1 MKLKYLIF
9 TLLLN
14 CVAFAQSK
22 QIFKGKVY
30 DSTDQSPLSFAT
42 VYVKD
47 TDCAIETDEDGNFEL
62 TCNNAKDNIT
72 LIASYLGYSSK
83 EVFTGGRF
91 QDSLVFALEP
101 EDNEIDQVVITVNKN
116 KSNESYLLQQQQ
128 RSVEIKQNIGAEELS
143 KKGVGDAATAVAK
156 TTGIA
161 KQEGSSNVFV
171 RGLGDR
177 YNATYLNGLPIP
189 SNDPEK
195 KNINLELFSTDIIE
209 YISIDKVFNTRS
221 SGDFGGGTVDI
232 FSKDF
237 NKESLFE
244 IKIGS
249 KINTNAIQKDGFAL
263 PQGSTYFGHASH
275 KMPENPLTG
284 YRFQNSLSPK
294 SVFPLGTSFG
304 VNAGKSYS
312 WENGRK
318 LNLFATI
325 NFDNGYQYRE
335 GLNQS
340 MSAQGAR
347 LKSFQQEKHN
357 YSTNTTGM
365 FNANYHFNYDHKIG
379 YNFLYINS
387 SDLSRDIYTGYDRD
401 LGDEENARVQRGTFI
416 QNTLLINQL
425 LGNHKLNKRTN
436 FDWALSYN
444 NIKSDMPDRMQNKMI
459 LRNGVY
465 NLAQYTI
472 TDNHRY
478 YQNLNEDEL
487 AANLALS
494 YKLGLNEYDEA
505 RGKITLG
512 YNGRMK
518 KRAFEAIQFNFRING
533 NELTQAVNPDQL
545 DLFFNQQN
553 YANNWFK
560 IESFAGMTPQTY
572 NGEQNINAAFANL
585 EYRLSDRLSTIVGL
599 RFEKISQTVDWR
611 TQLDAEGGKNTFE
624 RNEFLPNLIL
634 KYELA
639 PSQNLRLA
647 ASKTYTLPQF
657 KERALFIYEDV
668 TEIKIGN
675 PSLYP
680 SQNYNVDL
688 KWEMFPQN
696 DEVISVTAFGKYIKD
711 PINEITLA
719 SSTNDIS
726 FINTGDKGY
735 AYGAEFEI
743 KKNLFTFGVENTEKI
758 SAGMNISYLKTTQD
772 LDSEKVKRETKYNT
786 NLTDKKAG
794 FTGAADLLL
803 NADIS
808 YQKNWQNNKNLM
820 ATLSYAYNSDR
831 LYALGVEGKGN
842 LVDKGIGS
850 LDFILKT
857 KLHKN
862 FGIDF
867 TAKNLLNPEFR
878 RVQENANGHVNALTY
893 KRGTFIGL
901 SAKFIF

>member
-1 MKLKYLIF
+1 MKLKYLII

-22 QIFKGKVY
+22 QTFKGKVY

-42 VYVKD
+42 VYVKE
-47 TDCAIETDEDGNFEL
+47 TDCAIETDENGNFEL
-62 TCNNAKDNIT
+62 TCDNANDNIT
-72 LIASYLGYSSK
+72 LVASYLGYYSK
-83 EVFTGGRF
+83 EVFTGGSF
-91 QDSLVFALEP
+91 QDSLAFALEP

-294 SVFPLGTSFG
+294 TAFPLGASFG
-304 VNAGKSYS
+304 VNAGKSYT
-312 WENGRK
+312 WDNGRK

-365 FNANYHFNYDHKIG
+365 FNANYHFNHDHKIG

-401 LGDEENARVQRGTFI
+401 LGDEENARVQRGTFV

-436 FDWALSYN
+436 FDWGLSYN

-585 EYRLSDRLSTIVGL
+585 EYRLSERLSTIVGL

-743 KKNLFTFGVENTEKI
+743 KKNLFTFGEENTEKI
-758 SAGMNISYLKTTQD
+758 SAGMNVSYLKTTQD

-786 NLTDKKAG
+786 NLTDDKAG

-808 YQKNWQNNKNLM
+808 YQKNWQNHKNLM